1 MKLLLVDGP
10 YYVYRSFFAIQKLTN
25 ARGEPTNAI
34 FGFVKTIRK
43 MLKDLK
49 PDGAAVLWDQGLPKR
64 RTELQP
70 DYKATRA
77 EMPEDMRPQ
86 IGRIREI
93 VPLLGLASVGVPDTE
108 ADDLMASYTRAA
120 RARGDEV
127 ILATNDKD
135 LFQLVDGRT
144 RIYSTNKSDFAD
156 PKDAFALLGEDKV
169 REKWGV
175 PPERIGDVLA
185 LIGDTVDNIPGI
197 DGLGPKTG
205 ATLINEHGS
214 LDALLANLDAVKSE
228 RMREKLRVAAD
239 RVRENR
245 EMVRLDDDL
254 PLPVALDELGI
265 KPRYPELIAALE
277 DSGFKGLT
285 ADVRAEAAA
294 CQPKGAGMAQ
304 GELF

>member
-25 ARGEPTNAI
+25 SRGEPTNAI

-49 PDGAAVLWDQGLPKR
+49 PDLAAVLWDQGLPKR

-86 IGRIREI
+86 IGFIRDLLR
-93 VPLLGLASVGVPDTE
+93 PLGLASVSVPDTE
-108 ADDLMASYTRAA
+108 ADDLMASYTMAA
-120 RARGDEV
+120 RARGIEIV
-127 ILATNDKD
+127 LATNDKD
-135 LFQLVDGRT
+135 LFQLVDDRC
-144 RIYSTNKSDFAD
+144 RIYSTNKTDLAD
-156 PKDAFALLGEDKV
+156 PKDGFALLGADKV

-175 PPERIGDVLA
+175 PPARIGEVLA
-185 LIGDTVDNIPGI
+185 LVGDTADNIPGI
-197 DGLGPKTG
+197 EGVGPKTAAG
-205 ATLINEHGS
+205 LILEHGG
-214 LDALLANLDAVKSE
+214 LDALLGDLDAVKSE
-228 RMREKLRVAAD
+228 RIREKLRAGVD
-239 RVRENR
+239 RIHENR

-254 PLPVALDELGI
+254 PLPVPIEDLRIE
-265 KPRYPELIAALE
+265 PRWPELIVAIE
-277 DSGFKGLT
+277 KCGFKTLLSE
-285 ADVRAEAAA
+285 VKAEAAA
-294 CQPKGAGMAQ
+294 AGPRAERLAQ